1 MKMKTRERILHASLS
16 LFNSFGESNVTTL
29 QIADE
34 LEISPGNLYY
44 HFKSKT
50 EIVRELFGWY
60 EAQINNLL
68 EVPEVKIS
76 IEDQWLFLHLI
87 FETIAEYRFIYQD
100 LINVLS
106 RYEMLR
112 PAFRRILKRKRKA
125 SQTICESLR
134 DQGILLASPAEI
146 EGLCEQIT
154 LTATYWLSF
163 EMLSHLEE
171 KDAVDLGRGVYQV
184 MFLVA
189 PYMRQQEREE
199 LESLG
204 LNYLS

>member
-1 MKMKTRERILHASLS
+1 MKMKTRERILHASLA
-16 LFNSFGESNVTTL
+16 LFNRFGESNVTTL

-34 LEISPGNLYY
+34 LDISPGNLYY
-44 HFKSKT
+44 HFKSKA

-60 EAQINNLL
+60 ERQINHLL

-112 PAFRRILKRKRKA
+112 PPFRRILKHKRKA
-125 SQTICESLR
+125 SHVICNSLQAQ
-134 DQGILLASPAEI
+134 DILRASAAEI
-146 EGLCEQIT
+146 HDLCEQIT

-163 EMLSHLEE
+163 EMLAHLEE
-171 KDAVDLGRGVYQV
+171 KDSVDLGRGVYQV

-189 PYMRQQEREE
+189 PYMRPAERLE
-199 LESLG
+199 LENLG
-204 LNYLS
+204 QNYLA

>member
-1 MKMKTRERILHASLS
+1 MKMKTRERILHTSLA

-44 HFKSKT
+44 HFKNKAD
-50 EIVRELFGWY
+50 IVRELFGWY
-60 EAQINNLL
+60 ESQINNLL
-68 EVPEVKIS
+68 EVPDVQIS

-87 FETIAEYRFIYQD
+87 FEAIAQYRFVYQD

-112 PAFRRILKRKRKA
+112 APFQRILKRKRKA
-125 SQTICESLR
+125 SQTICNSLKK
-134 DQGILLASPAEI
+134 QEILVATPAEI
-146 EGLCEQIT
+146 ETLCEQIT
-154 LTATYWLSF
+154 LTTTYWLSF
-163 EMLSHLEE
+163 EMLAHLEK

-189 PYMRQQEREE
+189 PYLRTQERLE

-204 LNYLS
+204 LNYLE

>member
-1 MKMKTRERILHASLS
+1 MKIKTRERILHASLA
-16 LFNSFGESNVTTL
+16 LFNEFGESNVTTL

-34 LEISPGNLYY
+34 LDISPGNLYY

-60 EAQINNLL
+60 ETQINHLL
-68 EVPEVKIS
+68 EVPEVTIS

-87 FETIAEYRFIYQD
+87 FETIAQYRFIYQD

-112 PAFRRILKRKRKA
+112 TPFRRILKRKRKA
-125 SQTICESLR
+125 SRTICDSLSR
-134 DQGILLASPAEI
+134 QDILVATSAEI
-146 EGLCEQIT
+146 DNLCEHIT

-163 EMLSHLEE
+163 EMLAHLEE
-171 KDAVDLGRGVYQV
+171 KDSVDLGLGVYQV

-189 PYMRQQEREE
+189 PYLRENERLE

-204 LNYLS
+204 RNYLS

>member
-1 MKMKTRERILHASLS
+1 MKMKTRERILHASLA
-16 LFNSFGESNVTTL
+16 LFNDFGESNVTTL

-34 LEISPGNLYY
+34 LDISPGNLYY

-60 EAQINNLL
+60 ESQINHLL
-68 EVPEVKIS
+68 EVPDVTIS

-87 FETIAEYRFIYQD
+87 FETIAQYRFIYQD

-106 RYEMLR
+106 RHEMLR
-112 PAFRRILKRKRKA
+112 SPFRRILKRKRQA
-125 SQTICESLR
+125 SHTICNSLR
-134 DQGILLASPAEI
+134 EQSILQASAIEI
-146 EGLCEQIT
+146 DGLCEQIT
-154 LTATYWLSF
+154 LTITYWLSF
-163 EMLSHLEE
+163 EMLSHLEA

-189 PYMRQQEREE
+189 PYLRAAERQE
-199 LESLG
+199 LQALG
-204 LNYLS
+204 EHYLV

>member
-1 MKMKTRERILHASLS
+1 MKMKTRERILHASLA
-16 LFNSFGESNVTTL
+16 LFNEFGESNVTTL

-60 EAQINNLL
+60 EAQINHLL
-68 EVPEVKIS
+68 EVPAVRIS

-112 PAFRRILKRKRKA
+112 PAFRRILKRKRQA
-125 SQTICESLR
+125 SHTICNSLR
-134 DQGILLASPAEI
+134 EQDILNASSAEI
-146 EGLCEQIT
+146 DGLCEQIT

-163 EMLSHLEE
+163 EMLADLEH
-171 KDAVDLGRGVYQV
+171 KDDVDLGRGVYQV

-189 PYMRQQEREE
+189 PYLRQEERLE
-199 LESLG
+199 LENLG
-204 LNYLS
+204 LNYLA

>member
-1 MKMKTRERILHASLS
+1 MKMKTRERILHASLA
-16 LFNSFGESNVTTL
+16 LFNEFGESNVTTL

-50 EIVRELFGWY
+50 DIVRELFGWY
-60 EAQINNLL
+60 ESQINNLL

-87 FETIAEYRFIYQD
+87 FETIAQYRFIYQD

-112 PAFRRILKRKRKA
+112 APFRRILKRKRQA
-125 SQTICESLR
+125 SRTICDSLSR
-134 DQGILLASPAEI
+134 QDILIATAAEI
-146 EGLCEQIT
+146 DSLCEQIT
-154 LTATYWLSF
+154 LTTTYWLSF
-163 EMLSHLEE
+163 EMLAHLEE
-171 KDAVDLGRGVYQV
+171 KDTVDLGRGVYQV

-189 PYMRQQEREE
+189 PYLRNQERLE

-204 LNYLS
+204 RNYLA